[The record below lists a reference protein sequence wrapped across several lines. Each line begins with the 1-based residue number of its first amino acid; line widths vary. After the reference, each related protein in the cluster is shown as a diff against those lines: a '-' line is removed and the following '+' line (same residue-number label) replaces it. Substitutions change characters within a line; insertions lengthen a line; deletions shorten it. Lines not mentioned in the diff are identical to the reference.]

1 MKFRLL
7 IVLFLFPFIGFSQT
21 YLFGIVYGGSTTPQP
36 SGDTSVIVCDGNSLT
51 YGYDLISDSS
61 YPTKLSQRSP
71 YNSNGSSVSNY
82 GVSGQSTI
90 DMLNDYSSQIAP
102 LYNANQNSIL
112 IAWELTNDLY
122 NTGNTD
128 TVINRIVRY
137 CEGGQATG
145 FKVIVM
151 TGIARKITG
160 TTTGGDNQSS
170 FNSKMSTINTYLK
183 TNFASFAD
191 EIVALDETFTDFN
204 DTGKYLADG
213 VHLSGPGYT
222 VVVNLIMEQIVNL

>member
-1 MKFRLL
+1 MKLRL
-7 IVLFLFPFIGFSQT
+7 IIFLFLLPVAGFSQT
-21 YLFGIVYGGSTTPQP
+21 YLFGIVYGGSSTPPP

-51 YGYDLISDSS
+51 YGYDLPSDSS
-61 YPTKLSQRSP
+61 YPSKLATLAP
-71 YNSNGSSVSNY
+71 FNSNGSTVSNY

-102 LYNANQNSIL
+102 LYNANQNSVL
-112 IAWELTNDLY
+112 VAWELTNDLY

-128 TVINRIVRY
+128 TVINRMVRY
-137 CEGGQATG
+137 CEGGQVTG

-151 TGIARKITG
+151 TGISRKITG
-160 TTTGGDNQSS
+160 TTSGGDNQSS
-170 FNSKMSTINTYLK
+170 FNSKMATINTYLK
-183 TNFASFAD
+183 TNFATFSD
-191 EIVALDETFTDFN
+191 GIVSLDETFTDFN

-222 VVVNLIMEQIVNL
+222 LVAVAVKTKILEL

>member
-1 MKFRLL
+1 MKLRLL
-7 IVLFLFPFIGFSQT
+7 IFLFLSPVALFSQT
-21 YLFGIVYGGSTTPQP
+21 FLFGIVYGGSTPQII
-36 SGDTSVIVCDGNSLT
+36 SDTSIIICDGNSLT
-51 YGYDLISDSS
+51 YSYDLPSDSS
-61 YPTKLSQRSP
+61 YPSKLQGLSP
-71 YNSNGSSVSNY
+71 FNSNGSTVFNY
-82 GVSGQSTI
+82 GVSGQSTV

-112 IAWELTNDLY
+112 ITWELTNDLY

-128 TVINRIVRY
+128 TVINRMVRY
-137 CEGGQATG
+137 CQAGQATG

-151 TGIARKITG
+151 TGIARKIAG
-160 TTTGGDNQSS
+160 TTSGGDNQSS
-170 FNSKMSTINTYLK
+170 FNSKMATINTYLK